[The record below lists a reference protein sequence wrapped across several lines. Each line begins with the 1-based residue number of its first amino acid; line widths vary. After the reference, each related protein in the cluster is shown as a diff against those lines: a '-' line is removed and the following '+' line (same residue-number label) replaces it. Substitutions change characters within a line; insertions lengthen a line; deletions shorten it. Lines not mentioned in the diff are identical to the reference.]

1 MVFPSQAERRAYREA
16 EINMMDDLS
25 EADFQKEEDPA
36 SPAPPPSQ
44 QHTDPASP
52 TVAVTPEPVARG
64 DQGTPSEIEYQ
75 VCQLNPF
82 CRCTNQQRMK
92 QDVLEQW
99 TTSSEEE

>member
-1 MVFPSQAERRAYREA
+1 MSQAERRAYREA

-25 EADFQKEEDPA
+25 EADFHKEEEPA

-64 DQGTPSEIEYQ
+64 EQATPSEIEYQ
-75 VCQLNPF
+75 V
-82 CRCTNQQRMK
+82 RCSNFILQFMCHIFWREYFNCAAT
-92 QDVLEQW
+92 VA
-99 TTSSEEE
+99 